1 MSRMQELENIF
12 MKAKELHQ
20 YVAVVF
26 QIKGMTTNEII
37 INHPT
42 NIDTKLAYYKKT
54 YADNGEH
61 KFTNEVKI
69 VDAVRGSTFNTLEA
83 QLKYNMISGESNE

>member
-12 MKAKELHQ
+12 MKAKENNH
-20 YVAVVF
+20 YVAVVV
-26 QIKGMTTNEII
+26 QMKGYPTNEVI
-37 INHPT
+37 INHPK
-42 NIDTKLAYYKKT
+42 NIDKKLVYYKKT

-69 VDAVRGSTFNTLEA
+69 VDAVSGASLARIETKLEGD
-83 QLKYNMISGESNE
+83 S